1 MIIKNSNLR
10 RSITEN
16 RYKILGIIVA
26 IILVLCLIKTLN
38 ELAKASNQNKNENQI
53 NKSYTSSYKPE
64 ETAVLGSNVQDN
76 KQEQNTKIMDD
87 FIKYCNSK
95 EIEKAYNLLTD
106 ECKIEKF
113 SNSIENFK
121 TNYVEK
127 IFKTYKTYNMQAWI
141 NGENPTYKVR
151 IINDALSTGDIG
163 EAVEDY
169 ITIVKKDNEYKIN
182 LGSYIG
188 TTNINKQTKQDDII
202 VTFLSKETNME
213 HEIYNI
219 KIENKTKNTILLDT
233 KTKQKS
239 VYATGSNGATYT
251 AFMYEIEDI
260 YLTIEQGITKTI
272 SIKINKIYSPN
283 IRVDKL
289 TFTDVIANLEE
300 YNNTQNKK
308 EYPRKTI
315 EINV

>member
-10 RSITEN
+10 RDITEN
-16 RYKILGIIVA
+16 RYKILAIIVA
-26 IILVLCLIKTLN
+26 IILVLCLIQSLN
-38 ELAKASNQNKNENQI
+38 ELAKTSNKKKNENKI
-53 NKSYTSSYKPE
+53 NTNTSSYKPE
-64 ETAVLGSNVQDN
+64 ETAVLGSNVQN
-76 KQEQNTKIMDD
+76 KKQEQNTRVMDE

-113 SNSIENFK
+113 SNNIENFK

-127 IFKTYKTYNMQAWI
+127 IFTKTKTYNMQAWI

-151 IINDALSTGDIG
+151 IIDDVLATGDVG

-169 ITIVKKDNEYKIN
+169 ITIIKKDNDYKIN
-182 LGSYIG
+182 LSSYIG
-188 TTNINKQTKQDDII
+188 TTNVNKQTKQDDII
-202 VTFLSKETNME
+202 VTFLEKESNME
-213 HEIYNI
+213 YEIYNI
-219 KIENKTKNTILLDT
+219 QIENKTKNTMLLDT
-233 KTKQKS
+233 KTKPKS

-251 AFMYEIEDI
+251 AFMYEIEDTH
-260 YLTIEQGITKTI
+260 LTIEQGVTKKI

-283 IRVDKL
+283 IGVDKL
-289 TFTDVIANLEE
+289 TFTDVIENLEE
-300 YNNTQNKK
+300 YNNTQNKN

-315 EINV
+315 EVNM